1 MNLRHSLKIL
11 WRLLAFLAPFR
22 WHLALA
28 ILLGTLTIASNIVLL
43 SMSAYLIAAA
53 ALMPLL
59 VMLTLPI
66 YIVRFMGVSRAGSRY
81 AERLVSHN
89 ATFKL
94 LANIRSWLY
103 SRLEPL
109 APAHLLAYRSGDILT
124 RFVADIEELQN
135 VYLRMVAPI
144 IIAVTIALLTFC
156 LFALFSTT
164 LAWVAL
170 TFLIVTGFGVPLL
183 AGLLTR
189 GLGKRQLALRAEL
202 NTQIVDSVQGIQ
214 DLLAYNRAADQTRKI
229 AELDRALERVQQRM
243 AQIGALQQGIHD
255 LLTNLAV
262 WTILLLAIPL
272 VATKAIDGVYLGFL
286 ALTILASFEAAQ
298 PLAQALQSAG
308 HSLAAAER
316 LFAVADSTPQVIE
329 PARPLPAP
337 LSYQT
342 GGLSLEFEHV
352 HFAYGS
358 DEQEVL
364 EDVTFQLRPG
374 RRIAIVG
381 PSGSGKSTLARLALR
396 FWDTTRGTVYL
407 NGHDV
412 RDYALND
419 LRAAMSVVDQETYL
433 FNDTIRANLLL
444 ARPNANEDELAQA
457 LEQAQLSDM
466 IGRLPAGLDTWI
478 GEQGLRLSG
487 GERQRL
493 AIARALLKDAPLLIL
508 DEVTANLDPQTEHV
522 LLEALDTLMQGRT
535 TLMITH
541 RLIAMERMDEILV
554 LDQGRICQ
562 RGTHEQL
569 LREDGLYRQLF
580 DIQNAM
586 LVLA

>member
-1 MNLRHSLKIL
+1 MKLRHSIKIL

-22 WHLALA
+22 WYLALA
-28 ILLGTLTIASNIVLL
+28 ILLGTLTIVSNITLM

-59 VMLTLPI
+59 VTLTLPI
-66 YIVRFMGVSRAGSRY
+66 YIVRFVGVSRAGSRY

-89 ATFKL
+89 ATFKV
-94 LANIRSWLY
+94 LANMRSWLY

-135 VYLRMVAPI
+135 VYLRMVGPI
-144 IIAVTIALLTFC
+144 IIAVAIALLTFC
-156 LFALFSTT
+156 LFALFSTM

-170 TFLIVTGFGVPLL
+170 TFLIATGFGVPLL

-202 NTQIVDSVQGIQ
+202 NTQIVDSVQGMQ
-214 DLLAYNRAADQTRKI
+214 DLLAYNRGADQARKI
-229 AELDRALERVQQRM
+229 AELDRALEQVQQRM
-243 AQIGALQQGIHD
+243 AQIAALQQGIHD
-255 LLTNLAV
+255 LLINLAM

-316 LFAVADSTPQVIE
+316 LFAVADRTSQVTE

-337 LSYQT
+337 LSQQT
-342 GGLSLEFEHV
+342 GNMSLAFEHI
-352 HFAYGS
+352 HFAYED
-358 DEQEVL
+358 DEQAVL
-364 EDVTFQLRPG
+364 EDITFHLQAG

-381 PSGSGKSTLARLALR
+381 PSGSGKSTLVRLALR
-396 FWDTTRGTVYL
+396 FWDTTRGTISL
-407 NGHDV
+407 NGHNV
-412 RDYALND
+412 REYGLDD
-419 LRAAMSVVDQETYL
+419 LRATMSVVDQDTYL

-444 ARPNANEDELAQA
+444 ARPDASADELAQA
-457 LEQAQLSDM
+457 LEQAQLSDLM
-466 IGRLPAGLDTWI
+466 ARLPDGLDTWI

-493 AIARALLKDAPLLIL
+493 AIARALLKNAPLLIL
-508 DEVTANLDPQTEHV
+508 DEVTANLDPQTERV
-522 LLEALDTLMQGRT
+522 FLEALDTLMHGRT

-562 RGTHEQL
+562 CGTHEQL
-569 LREDGLYRQLF
+569 LHEDGLYRQLF
-580 DIQNAM
+580 DIQNGL